1 MVLFMSIFFK
11 FLHSKKCKLK
21 TYVLILHS
29 LLFHNQST
37 TINMSMS
44 AAQQRNYAVN
54 AAEYLKAAKKGMESK
69 AVQFQ
74 ESKEYDYDQ
83 DGSSSTNSSS
93 SSSDDEVQ
101 TRSKT
106 TKKAEKRIQRIAAK
120 QQKQYNA
127 TKKPQQCEEETVV
140 IEDESRNKNKK
151 LTKRQQVL
159 QRYADDEARGVAS
172 VLASMADVA
181 ITRSQARNQNT
192 VAWTEKDRAAA
203 SRAADIALEVAA
215 EAAEAAQG
223 KRKKEQPTPYW
234 TRFHEKSRSSVR
246 FQKEMGRVMDC
257 DF

>member
-1 MVLFMSIFFK
+1 
-11 FLHSKKCKLK
+11 
-21 TYVLILHS
+21 
-29 LLFHNQST
+29 
-37 TINMSMS
+37 MS

-83 DGSSSTNSSS
+83 GGSS

-127 TKKPQQCEEETVV
+127 TKKPQQCEEEPVV

-203 SRAADIALEVAA
+203 SRAADIAVEVATQ
-215 EAAEAAQG
+215 AAEAAQG
-223 KRKKEQPTPYW
+223 RKKKEQPTPYC
-234 TRFHEKSRSSVR
+234 TRLHEKNRSNDR
-246 FQKEMGRVMDC
+246 FQKEIGRIFEC
-257 DF
+257 DFY

>member
-1 MVLFMSIFFK
+1 LFVYFEFFIRVNFFE

-83 DGSSSTNSSS
+83 GGSS

-127 TKKPQQCEEETVV
+127 TKKPQQCEEEPVV

-203 SRAADIALEVAA
+203 SRAAAIALEVAA

-246 FQKEMGRVMDC
+246 FQKEMGRIFEC

>member
-1 MVLFMSIFFK
+1 
-11 FLHSKKCKLK
+11 
-21 TYVLILHS
+21 
-29 LLFHNQST
+29 
-37 TINMSMS
+37 MSMS

-83 DGSSSTNSSS
+83 GGSS

-127 TKKPQQCEEETVV
+127 TKKPQQCEEEPVV

-203 SRAADIALEVAA
+203 SRAAAIALEVAA

-246 FQKEMGRVMDC
+246 FQKEMGRIFEC

>member
-83 DGSSSTNSSS
+83 GGRS

-127 TKKPQQCEEETVV
+127 TKKPQQCEEEPVV

-203 SRAADIALEVAA
+203 SRAAAIALEVAA

-223 KRKKEQPTPYW
+223 KKKKEQPTPYW

>member
-1 MVLFMSIFFK
+1 
-11 FLHSKKCKLK
+11 
-21 TYVLILHS
+21 
-29 LLFHNQST
+29 
-37 TINMSMS
+37 MS

-54 AAEYLKAAKKGMESK
+54 AAEYLKAAKKGIEDNKS
-69 AVQFQ
+69 VQFQ

-83 DGSSSTNSSS
+83 DGSS

-106 TKKAEKRIQRIAAK
+106 TKKAEKRIQRVAAK
-120 QQKQYNA
+120 QQQKHNA
-127 TKKPQQCEEETVV
+127 TKPQQCEEEPETIV
-140 IEDESRNKNKK
+140 EKSRQQRK

-172 VLASMADVA
+172 ILASMADAA

-192 VAWTEKDRAAA
+192 VVWTERDRIAA
-203 SRAADIALEVAA
+203 SRAATIAFEVAT

-223 KRKKEQPTPYW
+223 KKKKEQPTPYW
-234 TRFHEKSRSSVR
+234 TRLHEKNRSAVR
-246 FQKEMGRVMDC
+246 FQKEMGRVMEC

>member
-1 MVLFMSIFFK
+1 
-11 FLHSKKCKLK
+11 
-21 TYVLILHS
+21 
-29 LLFHNQST
+29 
-37 TINMSMS
+37 MSMS

-83 DGSSSTNSSS
+83 GGSS

-127 TKKPQQCEEETVV
+127 TKKPQQCEEEPVV

-159 QRYADDEARGVAS
+159 QRYADDEAHGVAS

-203 SRAADIALEVAA
+203 IALEVAA

-246 FQKEMGRVMDC
+246 FQKEMGRIFEC

>member
-1 MVLFMSIFFK
+1 
-11 FLHSKKCKLK
+11 
-21 TYVLILHS
+21 
-29 LLFHNQST
+29 
-37 TINMSMS
+37 MSMS

-83 DGSSSTNSSS
+83 GGRS

-127 TKKPQQCEEETVV
+127 TKKPQQCEEEPVV

-203 SRAADIALEVAA
+203 SRAAAIALEVAA

-223 KRKKEQPTPYW
+223 KKKKEQPTPYW